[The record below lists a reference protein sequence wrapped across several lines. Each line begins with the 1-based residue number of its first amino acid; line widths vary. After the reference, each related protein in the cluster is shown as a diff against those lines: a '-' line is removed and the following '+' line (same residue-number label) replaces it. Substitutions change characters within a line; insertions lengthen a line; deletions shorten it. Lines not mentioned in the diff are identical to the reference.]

1 MNIQHPIIIIGKKVL
16 ICTSGRDLIYKVQQT
31 TNYAI
36 LAGTAILAI
45 LVTGAILL
53 ITGSNLQNAAA
64 QQTGVMIM
72 DNKTGMIKNK
82 SDIHDSNNGS

>member
-1 MNIQHPIIIIGKKVL
+1 MNIQHPIIMIGKKVL
-16 ICTSGRDLIYKVQQT
+16 IYASGRDLIYKVQQT

-36 LAGTAILAI
+36 LAGTAISAI
-45 LVTGAILL
+45 LVTGAIFL

-72 DNKTGMIKNK
+72 DNKTGMIENK
-82 SDIHDSNNGS
+82 SNIHDSNNGS

>member
-1 MNIQHPIIIIGKKVL
+1 M
-16 ICTSGRDLIYKVQQT
+16 
-31 TNYAI
+31 
-36 LAGTAILAI
+36 
-45 LVTGAILL
+45 TGAIFL

>member
-1 MNIQHPIIIIGKKVL
+1 VIGAV
-16 ICTSGRDLIYKVQQT
+16 
-31 TNYAI
+31 
-36 LAGTAILAI
+36 
-45 LVTGAILL
+45 LL

-72 DNKTGMIKNK
+72 DNKTSMIENK